1 MGPNSTQDG
10 TGKQLPLVTG
20 PVGELGDD
28 WLHAMGPHLPRLT
41 MAAQQSWKN
50 LGMLVRVTDCRR
62 NRKWDCRERLVLEFK
77 LRPSSHTGERI
88 TRLFGREEG
97 ERTMRFQQSGGA
109 VGEKQLMVLGA

>member
-1 MGPNSTQDG
+1 MTSSQVVTER
-10 TGKQLPLVTG
+10 QLPLI
-20 PVGELGDD
+20 PAPEGELGNY

-62 NRKWDCRERLVLEFK
+62 NRKWDCRGRLVLEFK
-77 LRPSSHTGERI
+77 LSPSSHTGERI

-97 ERTMRFQQSGGA
+97 ERTMRFQQSGDA
-109 VGEKQLMVLGA
+109 VGETQLMVLGA